1 MKITGTV
8 IEFDLY
14 DVLKE
19 ATAEQCRDIAD
30 ALSLNDDVRRN
41 VVDSLLNY
49 ETDMHSGPTRDA
61 ADVERKRILDSLTQ
75 ITDDRIAKLESDLER
90 SQTQLAE
97 KEATISRLWALTD
110 RATRAICKEEL
121 LVALIGK

>member
-14 DVLKE
+14 DVLRE

-75 ITDDRIAKLESDLER
+75 ITDDRIAKLESDLAW
-90 SQTQLAE
+90 SQKQLAE

-110 RATRAICKEEL
+110 RTPRAIYKEEL
-121 LVALIGK
+121 FVALTGK

>member
-14 DVLKE
+14 DVLRE

-61 ADVERKRILDSLTQ
+61 ADGERKRILDSLTQ
-75 ITDDRIAKLESDLER
+75 IADDRIAKLESDLAW
-90 SQTQLAE
+90 SQKQLAE

-110 RATRAICKEEL
+110 RAPRAIYKEEL
-121 LVALIGK
+121 LVALTGK